1 MPPTNVQQ
9 PTNQENPPPQAPS
22 SQESQS
28 SGEQQSGSPPP
39 PPNGQNNLPKTMAQN
54 ETKPSEM
61 QELAKAIAE
70 AVTPVDA
77 EYGIDNEGKSTLSST
92 RKINE

>member
-1 MPPTNVQQ
+1 
-9 PTNQENPPPQAPS
+9 
-22 SQESQS
+22 
-28 SGEQQSGSPPP
+28 
-39 PPNGQNNLPKTMAQN
+39 MAQN
-54 ETKPSEM
+54 DTKPSEM